1 MKSKHKK
8 MSLLLSLS
16 MLMGVSP
23 TMVFAEDFT
32 SQEVLT
38 ESVSDTDQ
46 PDTIVAPN
54 GEKMSIPNTAD
65 DAMMYAQNA
74 VAADDYLKPDA
85 NGVYHIKSIS
95 NFLKVNPTDWYQGY
109 TFELETDLDLSQVA
123 DPAEWNGYIRFFK
136 GTLNGNGHTIKGIAN
151 NRYFIYAMIGGHIDN
166 LTIQLDGQAGALI
179 YAPGNDN
186 KTPVETKLTGLTATG
201 EVYLSA
207 ADQSNYSPFIYC
219 SGKGGLTMDNCVNEA
234 KIDGSIYGG
243 IFYGYYPLFVKDDA
257 GNSVKYVFNNCHNR
271 ADVTMKYA
279 AMFFG
284 NPTTIEDKLK
294 AGTLDLSITN
304 CTNEKEIRGTVSS
317 HYFAPSLQSA
327 DLTGK
332 MLEMENKIT
341 KESTNVLP
349 VDYLTIGQPL
359 DGFTYSVDPQTK
371 EIKVTAP
378 TNVSDVSY
386 YLVSVSSY
394 CYWYAPDSV
403 QIPEDKRFGGTNR
416 YTVTEKINADQL
428 ATKEVQLKYYGIADY
443 NYGEAGKS
451 IICTAEDGTKA
462 IYKTRVVDGVG
473 YYTLSPLKHLI
484 NDKFQQYA
492 HMENGK
498 PVSGVNEPYFLD
510 VVAFNADGKI
520 LGYAKGN

>member
-1 MKSKHKK
+1 

-16 MLMGVSP
+16 MLMSVSP
-23 TMVFAEDFT
+23 TMVFAENT
-32 SQEVLT
+32 NPEGVWT
-38 ESVSDTDQ
+38 ESVSGKDQ
-46 PDTIVAPN
+46 PDTIIAPN

-74 VAADDYLKPDA
+74 LAANGNLEPDA
-85 NGVYHIKSIS
+85 NGVYHIKSVSDFS
-95 NFLKVNPTDWYQGY
+95 NIAATAWYQGS
-109 TFELETDLDLSQVA
+109 TFELETDLDLSQVKTT
-123 DPAEWNGYIRFFK
+123 PEEWNGYIRFFK

-257 GNSVKYVFNNCHNR
+257 GNPVKYVFNNCHNR

-294 AGTLDLSITN
+294 AGTLELSITN

-317 HYFAPSLQSA
+317 HYFAPSLEST

-332 MLEMENKIT
+332 MLEMENTIME
-341 KESTNVLP
+341 ESTNVLSK
-349 VDYLTIGQPL
+349 DLLTVGKPL
-359 DGFTYSVDPQTK
+359 EGFTYSVDPQTK
-371 EIKVTAP
+371 KITVTPPA
-378 TNVSDVSY
+378 NVNDVSY

-403 QIPEDKRFGGTNR
+403 QMPDDKRFGGTNR

-428 ATKEVQLKYYGIADY
+428 ATKGVQLKYYGIADEGF
-443 NYGEAGKS
+443 GEQGQTIKCFNKNGKITS
-451 IICTAEDGTKA
+451 
-462 IYKTRVVDGVG
+462 YKTRLVNETG
-473 YYTLSPLKHLI
+473 YYTLSPLDKLI

-498 PVSGVNEPYFLD
+498 PVPGVSEPYFLD